1 MRSYLEAVGVESVW
15 QTDGL
20 NELRIVS
27 QLLTND
33 KEGHKLVKQVAATP
47 PSDHEGRQ
55 VLRSELCA
63 EMRNFVQDWS
73 ASLAKTC

>member
-1 MRSYLEAVGVESVW
+1 MRASG
-15 QTDGL
+15 QDGS

-27 QLLTND
+27 QLLRND

-55 VLRSELCA
+55 FSRSGLRA
-63 EMRNFVQDWS
+63 EMCNIVQD
-73 ASLAKTC
+73 